1 MATWRLCL
9 LGERPYPKH
18 GYSKQLAFD
27 ASKRVGIRAGVC
39 RAPLHCRDLL
49 LLTPTIAFAHGM
61 DAWVPNVSAHSQAS
75 GRRKARIKRDDT
87 NATLRQHVVLEPG
100 SRPPVVLRE
109 TSRHLEWSSFRT
121 SDSGTDSQMAYCAF
135 SFMYDG
141 VRREAARCSRQ
152 QSTFAIPSNS
162 TCGAFTT
169 RTVV

>member
-9 LGERPYPKH
+9 LGERPHPKH

-39 RAPLHCRDLL
+39 RAPLHCRDLS

-75 GRRKARIKRDDT
+75 GRRKAGIKRDDT

-121 SDSGTDSQMAYCAF
+121 SNSGMEPKMVYFAWWL
-135 SFMYDG
+135 MYNGD
-141 VRREAARCSRQ
+141 RRKATRCSRQ
-152 QSTFAIPSNS
+152 
-162 TCGAFTT
+162 
-169 RTVV
+169 